1 MTNTTNIRLRKDGSI
16 DTTYYM
22 ARARVQRSEAAHD
35 AVRDVTRGTL
45 KTIGV
50 LAVFAVVLPFL
61 GSQS

>member
-22 ARARVQRSEAAHD
+22 ARARVQRSEAAHK
-35 AVRDVTRGTL
+35 AARDVAKGTR

-50 LAVFAVVLPFL
+50 LAVFAAVFPFL
-61 GSQS
+61 GGQS

>member
-22 ARARVQRSEAAHD
+22 ARARVQRSEAAHN
-35 AVRDVTRGTL
+35 AARDVARGTH

-50 LAVFAVVLPFL
+50 LAVFAAVLLFL
-61 GSQS
+61 GVQS